1 MSTCSTVVVSK
12 TKPQFKILVN
22 NVLIIPSQTTG
33 EIEMCLR
40 LFFGFTSLYL
50 GCIFIGLSGIV
61 FAVVIFSVGL
71 FELIMGNP
79 ELLLVI
85 LAMVFGFVYAVA
97 KLFLLFGTMWD
108 MCWALLL
115 SFLIGLVSLAL
126 LVGLVVLFYLVH
138 MNTLHL
144 LLGATMCLIELYYE
158 WIIISTWWCC
168 RSCMHDC

>member
-97 KLFLLFGTMWD
+97 KLFLLFGTMWSN
-108 MCWALLL
+108 CTTSGSSSPLGGA
-115 SFLIGLVSLAL
+115 
-126 LVGLVVLFYLVH
+126 VGVAC
-138 MNTLHL
+138 TT
-144 LLGATMCLIELYYE
+144 A
-158 WIIISTWWCC
+158 
-168 RSCMHDC
+168 RSCSCIQDLACNSNLLQLNVLGSLRRL